1 MRKAFNFYNS
11 YWEVA
16 CELSDKDRLSFYDAL
31 MKRQFTGIE
40 SELNGM
46 AKFAYLSQK
55 HSIDKQIK
63 GYLDKTKDDF
73 INPTEP
79 PCQDPTEGCTE
90 PPFQQEKGQEEGK
103 EKEQGI
109 IDASNEAKKPKIT
122 FEDRKEKFIEWFNN
136 RILFHKGVK
145 GGFSILSKA
154 TQSNLKSILKN
165 NYSAEQLNKAF
176 SNMYNNK
183 WVVENKMCTPT
194 HFLVIDNFEKYLNQD
209 SGSNN
214 VVHTNIELN

>member
-90 PPFQQEKGQEEGK
+90 PPCQQEKGQEEGK
-103 EKEQGI
+103 EKEKSI
-109 IDASNEAKKPKIT
+109 IHASKEANIDFDSFLIFFNKCFDKKARVYP
-122 FEDRKEKFIEWFNN
+122 
-136 RILFHKGVK
+136 KGVK
-145 GGFSILSKA
+145 
-154 TQSNLKSILKN
+154 
-165 NYSAEQLNKAF
+165 
-176 SNMYNNK
+176 
-183 WVVENKMCTPT
+183 
-194 HFLVIDNFEKYLNQD
+194 EKYNLRLKETFAKEKKYGYVTLEYISRPKTLEMFSHIPSVQ
-209 SGSNN
+209 NN

>member
-90 PPFQQEKGQEEGK
+90 PPCQQEKGQEKGK
-103 EKEQGI
+103 EKEKSI
-109 IDASNEAKKPKIT
+109 IHASKEANIDFDAFILFFNKSFNKKVKTYP
-122 FEDRKEKFIEWFNN
+122 RGVKEKYKLRLKEGFTKDDFKHT
-136 RILFHKGVK
+136 IL
-145 GGFSILSKA
+145 
-154 TQSNLKSILKN
+154 NLKEDSFAKEQ
-165 NYSAEQLNKAF
+165 NYKYVTLEYISRPKTLEMF
-176 SNMYNNK
+176 SHIPS
-183 WVVENKMCTPT
+183 V
-194 HFLVIDNFEKYLNQD
+194 Q
-209 SGSNN
+209 NN